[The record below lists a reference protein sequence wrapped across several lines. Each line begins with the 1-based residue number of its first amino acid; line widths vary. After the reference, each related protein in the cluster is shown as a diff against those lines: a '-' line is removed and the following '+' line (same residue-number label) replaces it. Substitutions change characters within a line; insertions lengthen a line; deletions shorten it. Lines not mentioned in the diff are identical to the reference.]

1 MVTAMDE
8 KILSLFQLC
17 DSNFPTGAFS
27 HSYGLESYIQ
37 ENMVH
42 NQETFLHW
50 LQVYIQEQLIY
61 SDGLASNLV
70 YQALEIEDLPKV
82 WKLDRLLTVQNLP
95 RETREGSQRM
105 GERMLNLLLTL
116 YEGPILTI
124 YRNRIEEKQS
134 FGHPAI
140 VFTMTAHYLGISKS
154 TTILFYLYSVVSSLV
169 QNAVRGI
176 PLGQTAGQKILRD
189 ARSFLVKAVEKIE
202 QLNEEDFGIVS
213 PGIEMSQMRH
223 ERVNI
228 RIFMS

>member
-1 MVTAMDE
+1 MDE
-8 KILSLFQLC
+8 KILALFQLC

-37 ENMVH
+37 ENKVH
-42 NQETFLHW
+42 NTETFTQW
-50 LQVYIQEQLIY
+50 LKVYIHEQLIY
-61 SDGLASNLV
+61 SDGLAVLLT
-70 YQALEIEDLPKV
+70 YQALEREDFQKV

-95 RETREGSQRM
+95 RETREGCMRM
-105 GERMLNLLLTL
+105 GERMLELVQAL
-116 YEGPILTI
+116 YDIPILTA
-124 YRNRIEEKQS
+124 YRKRIENKQS

-140 VFTMTAHYLGISKS
+140 VFTMVAHDLNVSNS
-154 TTILFYLYSVVSSLV
+154 DAILFYLYSVVSSMV

-176 PLGQTAGQKILRD
+176 PLGQTAGQKVIR
-189 ARSFLVKAVEKIE
+189 AIQPVLVKAAELIQ

-213 PGIEMSQMRH
+213 PGIELSQMRH

>member
-1 MVTAMDE
+1 MDN

-37 ENMVH
+37 ENTVH
-42 NQETFLHW
+42 NHDTFFAW
-50 LQVYIQEQLIY
+50 LQVYIKEQLIY
-61 SDGLASNLV
+61 SDGLASSLV
-70 YQALEIEDLPKV
+70 YQALEEKNLANV

-105 GERMLNLLLTL
+105 GERMLLLVQSL
-116 YEGPILTI
+116 YEIPILAI
-124 YRNRIEEKQS
+124 YQKRIEQKQS
-134 FGHPAI
+134 FGHPAL
-140 VFTMTAHYLGISKS
+140 VFTLVSHHLGVPKS
-154 TTILFYLYSVVSSLV
+154 TTVLFYLYSVVSSLV

-176 PLGQTAGQKILRD
+176 PLGQTSGQKILRD
-189 ARSFLVKAVEKIE
+189 AQPALREVVGKIE
-202 QLNEEDFGIVS
+202 QLDETDFGIVS
-213 PGIEMSQMRH
+213 PGIELSQMRH